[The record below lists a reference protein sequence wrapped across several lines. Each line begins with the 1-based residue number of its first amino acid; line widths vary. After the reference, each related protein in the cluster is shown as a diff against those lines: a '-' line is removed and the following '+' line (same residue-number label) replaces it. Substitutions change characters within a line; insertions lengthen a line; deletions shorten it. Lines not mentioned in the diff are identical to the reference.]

1 MASNARS
8 LADDFSKLQE
18 ELRIIVEQLRST
30 TDLLQRR
37 LLLVDIGMLIERASR
52 LIREHDHAIEQLLRR
67 RETN

>member
-52 LIREHDHAIEQLLRR
+52 LIREHDAAIEQLLRR
-67 RETN
+67 REAN